1 MTCTMSSFSSTRS
14 TPNISNHFQTIREA
28 MLNIK
33 GCRETNAFGNE
44 GAAASGYEGYGAVDN
59 LSDGLNRSDRPGGDR
74 LPDDIAESAEGGEFG
89 NGHAS
94 GTSGA
99 GAGAG
104 GESVRFSSKS
114 DGLKSERIDVNI
126 GDGEGGYECLCEIP
140 LTAVVFQQGINEY
153 QAVANTGIAGNK
165 EFQHTVNDESL
176 ERLRV
181 YYARYRTAAES
192 QALTKHDKHNVK
204 KEVPSWQTLMT
215 SIENAVKRRMK
226 TNVHLILH
234 TTDLCRQL
242 SGVHCICC
250 KSGKD
255 RTSMGVTLEE
265 ARHLCDHMSVVG
277 GRKACKTIRRFGG
290 RRSNGESG

>member
-1 MTCTMSSFSSTRS
+1 
-14 TPNISNHFQTIREA
+14 

-33 GCRETNAFGNE
+33 GCREANAFGNE

-59 LSDGLNRSDRPGGDR
+59 LSDGLNRSDRSGGDR
-74 LPDDIAESAEGGEFG
+74 LPDDIAESAEGGEVG

-104 GESVRFSSKS
+104 GESDRFSSKS
-114 DGLKSERIDVNI
+114 DGSKSERIDVNI

-140 LTAVVFQQGINEY
+140 LTAVVFQQVGVSEQPKFTILGTTRLPRSHARTPARAHARPHARTHARTPARTYQGINEY

-181 YYARYRTAAES
+181 YYARYRLVIVWVPPTTHQPPPTTVTPPPLNSAIPLLRHPRPTMHHAPPISTAAES
-192 QALTKHDKHNVK
+192 QAFTKHDKHNVK
-204 KEVPSWQTLMT
+204 KEVGTTL
-215 SIENAVKRRMK
+215 
-226 TNVHLILH
+226 
-234 TTDLCRQL
+234 
-242 SGVHCICC
+242 G
-250 KSGKD
+250 
-255 RTSMGVTLEE
+255 
-265 ARHLCDHMSVVG
+265 
-277 GRKACKTIRRFGG
+277 
-290 RRSNGESG
+290 